1 MKVILM
7 FCVALVITASASAQK
22 NYRYRQ
28 AQPRV
33 RTSIS
38 VGIGNGYSPYYSPFY
53 RPYYRPYY
61 GTPIYSRPA
70 SRLDNEIADIRAD
83 YNDRIW
89 YTRNDK
95 SLTKSERKHEIRRLK
110 SERDRAIRDAEY
122 SYHRRSY

>member
-1 MKVILM
+1 MKAILM

-22 NYRYRQ
+22 YNRYRYS
-28 AQPRV
+28 QPRV

-61 GTPIYSRPA
+61 STPVYPRTSRV
-70 SRLDNEIADIRAD
+70 DNEIADIRAD

-89 YTRNDK
+89 YVRNDK
-95 SLTKSERKHEIRRLK
+95 SLSKSERKHEIRRLK
-110 SERDRAIRDAEY
+110 SERDRAIREAEY
-122 SYHRRSY
+122 NYRRRY